1 MKTAMH
7 GGMYAGPVILAA
19 AVPVAVSAAVSATP
33 SPTPLPTAISPTV
46 SPTPLPV
53 TGLPGYQVS
62 LFASGAAGR
71 TKPDSI
77 TFDTQFIYVGYQ
89 NTTAADGSD
98 GGSSTIV
105 KYTDAGQEVRSFT
118 VQGRCDG
125 LRFNPF
131 TQLLWAT
138 VNEDGN
144 SSLST
149 IDPNTGA
156 TIHYTF
162 SAAPHGGGY
171 DDLVFVN
178 GMAFVAASNPTNLT
192 NGVNTNP
199 AVAKVV
205 LNGTTATLT
214 PVLLGNATV
223 TNAMTLQPV
232 TLNLLDPDSM
242 SVDTAGNVVLVDQA
256 ESQIIFIQNAG
267 TTNLPVSVVTTSMQL
282 DDTVWAKATAGRLLV
297 VDAKQNA
304 IYAIRSTFTIGTVYT
319 EVAPD
324 TGSGLVGTVNLTTGI
339 LTPIA
344 NGFTKPTGLVFV
356 PDGARGTD
364 Q

>member
-1 MKTAMH
+1 
-7 GGMYAGPVILAA
+7 
-19 AVPVAVSAAVSATP
+19 
-33 SPTPLPTAISPTV
+33 
-46 SPTPLPV
+46 
-53 TGLPGYQVS
+53 
-62 LFASGAAGR
+62 
-71 TKPDSI
+71 
-77 TFDTQFIYVGYQ
+77 
-89 NTTAADGSD
+89 
-98 GGSSTIV
+98 
-105 KYTDAGQEVRSFT
+105 
-118 VQGRCDG
+118 
-125 LRFNPF
+125 
-131 TQLLWAT
+131 
-138 VNEDGN
+138 
-144 SSLST
+144 
-149 IDPNTGA
+149 
-156 TIHYTF
+156 
-162 SAAPHGGGY
+162 
-171 DDLVFVN
+171 
-178 GMAFVAASNPTNLT
+178 MAFVAASNPTNLT
-192 NGVNTNP
+192 NGVNTNA

-223 TNAMTLQPV
+223 TNAMTLQSV

-267 TTNLPVSVVTTSMQL
+267 TTNQPVSVVTVSMQM
-282 DDTVWAKATAGRLLV
+282 DDTVWAKATTGRLLV

-304 IYAIRSTFTIGTVYT
+304 IYAIRSAFTIGTVFT